1 MECHGPLARV
11 HFRLLSVRGGRG
23 MRGKRE
29 MSKSDFIKGEVM
41 EYLGA
46 AFKRR
51 RAQASEL
58 RRSESRSP
66 EWLQQNYLSYN
77 F

>member
-1 MECHGPLARV
+1 
-11 HFRLLSVRGGRG
+11 

-41 EYLGA
+41 EYPGA

-58 RRSESRSP
+58 RRSENRSL
-66 EWLQQNYLSYN
+66 EWLPVNYLSYN